1 MMVPSPN
8 MSGVAL
14 LKDLVILG
22 GMHEQ
27 KDVHSAENGAP
38 ISALFG
44 SNCSDNRVMC

>member
-14 LKDLVILG
+14 LKELAIIG

-27 KDVHSAENGAP
+27 KDIHSAENGAP
-38 ISALFG
+38 ISALFR
-44 SNCSDNRVMC
+44 SNSSDKRVMC